1 MQERCLAR
9 VKICDECGSTEGVQ
23 FVYNS
28 FSDGGDWRCNAC
40 LNRRFPEGSRIVKFT
55 DTSHPDRPAYYM
67 CIESQDDLDLIMTV
81 GERAHSLGAKGME
94 ACFYAAF
101 KGGRRISPHAFAL
114 GHDGSVAKL
123 RSHVDTLRMYL
134 ETSER
139 LTIIE

>member
-1 MQERCLAR
+1 M
-9 VKICDECGSTEGVQ
+9 VKTCDLCGSVDGVQ

-28 FSDGGDWRCNAC
+28 FSDGGDWRCDAC
-40 LNRRFPEGSRIVKFT
+40 LNQGFPEGSRIVKFT
-55 DTSHPDRPAYYM
+55 DTSHPNRPAYYM

-101 KGGRRISPHAFAL
+101 KRGRRIGPHAFAL

-134 ETSER
+134 ATSER
-139 LTIIE
+139 LLIDR